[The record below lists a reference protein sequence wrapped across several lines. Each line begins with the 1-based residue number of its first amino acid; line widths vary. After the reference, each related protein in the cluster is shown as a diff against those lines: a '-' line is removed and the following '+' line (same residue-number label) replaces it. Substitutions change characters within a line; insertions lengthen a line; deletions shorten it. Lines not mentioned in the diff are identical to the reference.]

1 MESIGRKKE
10 VTVTVTEE
18 MLACHVG
25 SGDVKVFATPMM
37 IALMEQAASGCVKE
51 LLEEGQTTVGTSMNT
66 SHISATPCGMK
77 VTASAEITSWEG
89 KGITFAVKAYDEAGL
104 IGEGTHSRVIVPKER
119 FEQKA
124 QAKLD

>member
-37 IALMEQAASGCVKE
+37 IALMEQAASGS
-51 LLEEGQTTVGTSMNT
+51 G
-66 SHISATPCGMK
+66 
-77 VTASAEITSWEG
+77 
-89 KGITFAVKAYDEAGL
+89 
-104 IGEGTHSRVIVPKER
+104 GE
-119 FEQKA
+119 
-124 QAKLD
+124 